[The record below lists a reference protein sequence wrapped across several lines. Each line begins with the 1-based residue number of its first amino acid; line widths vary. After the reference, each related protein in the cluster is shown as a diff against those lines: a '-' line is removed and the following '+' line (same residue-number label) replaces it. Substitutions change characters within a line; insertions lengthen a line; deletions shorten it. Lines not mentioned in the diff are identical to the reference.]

1 MTQCSMNTRSFI
13 FFTRILARAL
23 ISSLI
28 FRGLFYW
35 CFIGHNFGDYKNPLL
50 VRALLHSVLSVTI
63 LETTKTAHPN
73 TKPDSQFYRS
83 QFWRLQKPLGLTKN
97 FFGEFYRSQFWRL
110 QKLLQE
116 LKQAGTSFIGHN
128 FGDYKNLSFRTSTS
142 CCVLSVTIL
151 ETTKTSNGIS

>member
-1 MTQCSMNTRSFI
+1 MFYRSQFWRLQKPSPCACSPPLS
-13 FFTRILARAL
+13 
-23 ISSLI
+23 
-28 FRGLFYW
+28 
-35 CFIGHNFGDYKNPLL
+35 FIGHNFGDYKNGSSKYQARFP
-50 VRALLHSVLSVTI
+50 VLSVTI

-128 FGDYKNLSFRTSTS
+128 FGDYKNGSNLVICIFL
-142 CCVLSVTIL
+142 VLSVTIL